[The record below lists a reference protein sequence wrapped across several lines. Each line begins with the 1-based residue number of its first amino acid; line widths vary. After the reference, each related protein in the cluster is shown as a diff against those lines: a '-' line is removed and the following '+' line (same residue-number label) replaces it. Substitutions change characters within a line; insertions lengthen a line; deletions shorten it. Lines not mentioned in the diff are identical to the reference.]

1 MIVTKD
7 LSRLGRNYVQSGL
20 YIETYFPEHEV
31 RFVAILDNIDTA
43 YDTSNNDIAPFK
55 SILNEMYAKDTSKKI
70 NSVLQSKRNLGEY
83 LGTAPYGYKK
93 DPENKYHLIIDEE
106 AANVV
111 KLIYEKYL
119 AGFGTMQIADYL
131 SKKKIPI
138 PSDYNKRK
146 RGAKSLTYGLWQ
158 QSTVRFILSNEIYT
172 GTVIQGKRKKVSFKS
187 KKFIDLPE
195 EDWIKVENMHEAII
209 SKEDF
214 ERAKKV
220 IQETK
225 GSRVVQND
233 YLFKGLLRCYDCKGY
248 IGIRSPD
255 KNGNIYGRCQRYGRF
270 GKFDVCSPHNFNY
283 QVFEGQMLEVLREVC
298 KEYTNTKKLEE
309 IAKQTK
315 TKQSKEIDIKK
326 QIESFKQQVESETRK
341 LEVMYDDRLAG
352 IITLEEYMKNANR
365 IKELV
370 RGYEQNIKELEQE
383 LSGESDKTKN
393 DNRLDNLIEEF
404 LNMEKPT
411 KEIIREFIEKIEI
424 HSDKQVDIYFNFKPL
439 QDLNNNFICARKE
452 YEKKVGQKK
461 CPQQQYTHAAVWT
474 IIAQTILGLNDKAY
488 ENFRMINPIEHARTK
503 EEANKYKVEPY
514 VMPADIYGKQ
524 NLAGRGGWTW
534 YTGSSSWFYVAGIK
548 YILGLNIENEYLE
561 IKPHIPSSWNEYEIK
576 YKFKGN
582 VYNIKVTKKSNKN
595 TEGAQAVEKFIC
607 NGNEI
612 EEKKIKILPDTG
624 IYNIEIEI

>member
-1 MIVTKD
+1 MVVTKD

-83 LGTAPYGYKK
+83 LGTAPYGY
-93 DPENKYHLIIDEE
+93 
-106 AANVV
+106 NVV

-146 RGAKSLTYGLWQ
+146 RGTKSLTYGLWQ

-220 IQETK
+220 IQATK
-225 GSRVVQND
+225 GSRAVKND

-283 QVFEGQMLEVLREVC
+283 QVFEEQMLEVLREVC

-315 TKQSKEIDIKK
+315 TKQCKEFDIKK
-326 QIESFKQQVESETRK
+326 QIESFKQKKQIESFKHQVESETRK

-352 IITLEEYMKNANR
+352 IITLDEYMKNANR
-365 IKELV
+365 IKEIV
-370 RGYEQNIKELEQE
+370 KGYEQNIKDLEQE
-383 LSGESDKTKN
+383 LFGETNKTKSES
-393 DNRLDNLIEEF
+393 RLDNLIEEF

-424 HSDKQVDIYFNFKPL
+424 HSDKI
-439 QDLNNNFICARKE
+439 
-452 YEKKVGQKK
+452 
-461 CPQQQYTHAAVWT
+461 
-474 IIAQTILGLNDKAY
+474 
-488 ENFRMINPIEHARTK
+488 
-503 EEANKYKVEPY
+503 
-514 VMPADIYGKQ
+514 
-524 NLAGRGGWTW
+524 
-534 YTGSSSWFYVAGIK
+534 S
-548 YILGLNIENEYLE
+548 
-561 IKPHIPSSWNEYEIK
+561 
-576 YKFKGN
+576 
-582 VYNIKVTKKSNKN
+582 
-595 TEGAQAVEKFIC
+595 
-607 NGNEI
+607 
-612 EEKKIKILPDTG
+612 
-624 IYNIEIEI
+624 

>member
-1 MIVTKD
+1 MSFNIMNNIDYRVGIYIRLSKEDEEKEKYSESESVQNQRTLLMQYIKENKFNFVAEYVDDGVSGTSFDRPAFNKMIDDIEQGKINMVITKD

-20 YIETYFPEHEV
+20 YIENYFPEHEV

-93 DPENKYHLIIDEE
+93 DPENKYRLVVDEE

-111 KLIYEKYL
+111 KLIYQKYL
-119 AGFGTMQIADYL
+119 EGFGTMQIADYL
-131 SKKKIPI
+131 SKKKI

-187 KKFIDLPE
+187 KKFINLPE
-195 EDWIKVENMHEAII
+195 EDWVKVENMHEAII

-214 ERAKKV
+214 ERARKV
-220 IQETK
+220 IDATK

-283 QVFEGQMLEVLREVC
+283 QVFEEQMLEVLKEVC
-298 KEYTNTKKLEE
+298 KEYTNKKKLEE

-315 TKQSKEIDIKK
+315 TRQAKEFDINK
-326 QIESFKQQVESETRK
+326 QIELFRQTIEKETRK

-352 IITLEEYMKNANR
+352 IISLDEYMKNAKR
-365 IKELV
+365 IKEIV
-370 RGYEQNIKELEQE
+370 KGYEENIKELEKE
-383 LSGESDKTKN
+383 LAGENTKN
-393 DNRLDNLIEEF
+393 KETKLDNLIEEF

-439 QDLNNNFICARKE
+439 QELNNNFSVAKKV
-452 YEKKVGQKK
+452 YEKKVG
-461 CPQQQYTHAAVWT
+461 
-474 IIAQTILGLNDKAY
+474 
-488 ENFRMINPIEHARTK
+488 
-503 EEANKYKVEPY
+503 
-514 VMPADIYGKQ
+514 
-524 NLAGRGGWTW
+524 
-534 YTGSSSWFYVAGIK
+534 
-548 YILGLNIENEYLE
+548 
-561 IKPHIPSSWNEYEIK
+561 
-576 YKFKGN
+576 
-582 VYNIKVTKKSNKN
+582 
-595 TEGAQAVEKFIC
+595 
-607 NGNEI
+607 
-612 EEKKIKILPDTG
+612 
-624 IYNIEIEI
+624 

>member
-1 MIVTKD
+1 MSFNIMNNIDYRVGIYIRLSKEDEEKEKYSESESVQNQRTLLMQYIKENKFNFVAEYVDDGVSGTSFDRPAFNKMIDDIEQGKINMVITKD
-7 LSRLGRNYVQSGL
+7 LSRLGRNYVQSG
-20 YIETYFPEHEV
+20 YYTETYFPEHNV
-31 RFVAILDNIDTA
+31 RYIAILDNIDTA
-43 YDTSNNDIAPFK
+43 LDSANNDIAPFK

-70 NSVLQSKRNLGEY
+70 NSVLQSKRNNGEY

-146 RGAKSLTYGLWQ
+146 RGTKSLTYGLWQ

-187 KKFIDLPE
+187 KKFINLPE
-195 EDWIKVENMHEAII
+195 EDWVKVENMHEAII

-220 IQETK
+220 IDATK

-283 QVFEGQMLEVLREVC
+283 QVFEEQMLEVLKEVC
-298 KEYTNTKKLEE
+298 KEYTNKKKLEE

-315 TKQSKEIDIKK
+315 TSGAKEFDINK
-326 QIESFKQQVESETRK
+326 QIELFKQTIEKETRK

-352 IITLEEYMKNANR
+352 IISLDEYMKNAKR
-365 IKELV
+365 IKEIV
-370 RGYEQNIKELEQE
+370 KGYEENIKDLEKELA
-383 LSGESDKTKN
+383 GENTKN
-393 DNRLDNLIEEF
+393 KETKLDNLIEEF
-404 LNMEKPT
+404 LEMEKPT

-439 QDLNNNFICARKE
+439 QDLNNNFICA
-452 YEKKVGQKK
+452 KKK
-461 CPQQQYTHAAVWT
+461 
-474 IIAQTILGLNDKAY
+474 
-488 ENFRMINPIEHARTK
+488 
-503 EEANKYKVEPY
+503 
-514 VMPADIYGKQ
+514 
-524 NLAGRGGWTW
+524 
-534 YTGSSSWFYVAGIK
+534 
-548 YILGLNIENEYLE
+548 
-561 IKPHIPSSWNEYEIK
+561 YEIK
-576 YKFKGN
+576 T
-582 VYNIKVTKKSNKN
+582 V
-595 TEGAQAVEKFIC
+595 
-607 NGNEI
+607 
-612 EEKKIKILPDTG
+612 
-624 IYNIEIEI
+624 

>member
-1 MIVTKD
+1 MNNIDYKVGIYIRLSREDEEKEKYQESESIGNQRTLLMQYIRQNKLNFISEYVDDGVSGTSFDRPAFNRMIADIESGKINMVVTKD
-7 LSRLGRNYVQSGL
+7 LSRLGRDYIKSG
-20 YIETYFPEHEV
+20 YYTEQYFPEHNV
-31 RFVAILDNIDTA
+31 RYIAILDNIDTSLDSA
-43 YDTSNNDIAPFK
+43 NNDIAPFK

-70 NSVLQSKRNLGEY
+70 NSVLQAKRSNGEY

-146 RGAKSLTYGLWQ
+146 RGTKSLTYGLWQ

-187 KKFIDLPE
+187 KKFINLPE
-195 EDWIKVENMHEAII
+195 EDWVKVENMHEAII

-214 ERAKKV
+214 ERARK
-220 IQETK
+220 IIEATK

-233 YLFKGLLRCYDCKGY
+233 YLFKGLLRCYDCGGY

-283 QVFEGQMLEVLREVC
+283 QVFEEQMLEVLRAVC
-298 KEYTNTKKLEE
+298 KEYKNKKKLEE

-315 TKQSKEIDIKK
+315 SKQTQEFDIKK
-326 QIESFKQQVESETRK
+326 QIDSFKQNIEKETRK
-341 LEVMYDDRLAG
+341 LEVMYEDRLAG
-352 IITLEEYMKNANR
+352 IISLEEYMKNAER
-365 IKELV
+365 IKEIV
-370 RGYEQNIKELEQE
+370 KSYEQSIKEFEQE
-383 LSGESDKTKN
+383 LSGENKVDKNKS
-393 DNRLDNLIEEF
+393 RLDNLVEEF
-404 LNMEKPT
+404 LKIKNPT

-439 QDLNNNFICARKE
+439 QELN
-452 YEKKVGQKK
+452 
-461 CPQQQYTHAAVWT
+461 
-474 IIAQTILGLNDKAY
+474 
-488 ENFRMINPIEHARTK
+488 
-503 EEANKYKVEPY
+503 
-514 VMPADIYGKQ
+514 
-524 NLAGRGGWTW
+524 
-534 YTGSSSWFYVAGIK
+534 
-548 YILGLNIENEYLE
+548 E
-561 IKPHIPSSWNEYEIK
+561 IK
-576 YKFKGN
+576 
-582 VYNIKVTKKSNKN
+582 
-595 TEGAQAVEKFIC
+595 EKFIC
-607 NGNEI
+607 A
-612 EEKKIKILPDTG
+612 KKEYERKDV
-624 IYNIEIEI
+624 

>member
-1 MIVTKD
+1 MSFNIMNNIDYRVGIYIRLSKEDEEKEKYSESESVQNQRTLLMQYIKENKFNFVAEYVDDGVSGTSFDRPAFNKMIDDIEQGKINMVITKD
-7 LSRLGRNYVQSGL
+7 LSRLGRNYVQSG
-20 YIETYFPEHEV
+20 YYTETYFPEHNV
-31 RFVAILDNIDTA
+31 RYIAILDNIDTA
-43 YDTSNNDIAPFK
+43 LDSANNDIAPFK

-70 NSVLQSKRNLGEY
+70 NSVLQSKRNNGEY

-146 RGAKSLTYGLWQ
+146 RGTKSLTYGLWQ

-187 KKFIDLPE
+187 KKFINLPE
-195 EDWIKVENMHEAII
+195 EDWVKVENMHEAII

-220 IQETK
+220 IDATK

-283 QVFEGQMLEVLREVC
+283 QVFEEQMLEVLKEVC
-298 KEYTNTKKLEE
+298 KEYTNKKKLEE

-315 TKQSKEIDIKK
+315 TSGAKEIDINK
-326 QIESFKQQVESETRK
+326 QIELFKQTIEKETRK

-352 IITLEEYMKNANR
+352 IISLDEYMKNAKR
-365 IKELV
+365 IKEIV
-370 RGYEQNIKELEQE
+370 KGYEENIKDLEKELA
-383 LSGESDKTKN
+383 GENTKN
-393 DNRLDNLIEEF
+393 KETKLDNLIEEF
-404 LNMEKPT
+404 LEMEKPT

-439 QDLNNNFICARKE
+439 QDLNNNFICA
-452 YEKKVGQKK
+452 KKK
-461 CPQQQYTHAAVWT
+461 
-474 IIAQTILGLNDKAY
+474 
-488 ENFRMINPIEHARTK
+488 
-503 EEANKYKVEPY
+503 
-514 VMPADIYGKQ
+514 
-524 NLAGRGGWTW
+524 
-534 YTGSSSWFYVAGIK
+534 
-548 YILGLNIENEYLE
+548 
-561 IKPHIPSSWNEYEIK
+561 YEIK
-576 YKFKGN
+576 
-582 VYNIKVTKKSNKN
+582 T
-595 TEGAQAVEKFIC
+595 A
-607 NGNEI
+607 
-612 EEKKIKILPDTG
+612 
-624 IYNIEIEI
+624 

>member
-1 MIVTKD
+1 MSFNIMNNIDYKVGIYIRLSKEDEEKEKYSESESVQNQRTLLMQYIKENKFNFVAEYVDDGVSGTSFDRPAFNKMIDDIEQGKINMVITKD
-7 LSRLGRNYVQSGL
+7 LSRLGRNYVQSG
-20 YIETYFPEHEV
+20 YYTETYFPEHNV
-31 RFVAILDNIDTA
+31 RYIAILDNIDTA
-43 YDTSNNDIAPFK
+43 LDSANNDIAPFK

-70 NSVLQSKRNLGEY
+70 NSVLQSKRNNGEY

-146 RGAKSLTYGLWQ
+146 RGTKSLTYGLWQ

-187 KKFIDLPE
+187 KKFINLPE
-195 EDWIKVENMHEAII
+195 EDWVKVENMHEAII

-220 IQETK
+220 IDATK

-283 QVFEGQMLEVLREVC
+283 QVFEEQMLEVLKEVC
-298 KEYTNTKKLEE
+298 KEYTNKKKLEE

-315 TKQSKEIDIKK
+315 TSGAKEFDINK
-326 QIESFKQQVESETRK
+326 QIELFKQTIEKETRK

-352 IITLEEYMKNANR
+352 IISLDEYMKNAKR
-365 IKELV
+365 IKEIV
-370 RGYEQNIKELEQE
+370 KGYEENIKDLEKELA
-383 LSGESDKTKN
+383 GENTKN
-393 DNRLDNLIEEF
+393 KETKLDNLIEEF
-404 LNMEKPT
+404 LEMEKPT

-439 QDLNNNFICARKE
+439 QDLNNNFICA
-452 YEKKVGQKK
+452 KKK
-461 CPQQQYTHAAVWT
+461 
-474 IIAQTILGLNDKAY
+474 
-488 ENFRMINPIEHARTK
+488 
-503 EEANKYKVEPY
+503 
-514 VMPADIYGKQ
+514 
-524 NLAGRGGWTW
+524 
-534 YTGSSSWFYVAGIK
+534 
-548 YILGLNIENEYLE
+548 
-561 IKPHIPSSWNEYEIK
+561 YEIK
-576 YKFKGN
+576 
-582 VYNIKVTKKSNKN
+582 T
-595 TEGAQAVEKFIC
+595 A
-607 NGNEI
+607 
-612 EEKKIKILPDTG
+612 
-624 IYNIEIEI
+624 

>member
-1 MIVTKD
+1 MSFNIMNNIDYRVGIYIRLSKEDEEKEKYSESESVQNQRTLLMQYIKENKFNFVAEYVDDGVSGTSFDRPAFNKMIDDIEQGKINMVITKD
-7 LSRLGRNYVQSGL
+7 LSRLGRNYVQSG
-20 YIETYFPEHEV
+20 YYTETYFPEHNV
-31 RFVAILDNIDTA
+31 RYIAILDNIDTA
-43 YDTSNNDIAPFK
+43 SDSANNDIAPFK

-70 NSVLQSKRNLGEY
+70 NSVLQSKRNNGEY

-146 RGAKSLTYGLWQ
+146 RGTKSLTYGLWQ

-187 KKFIDLPE
+187 KKFINLPE
-195 EDWIKVENMHEAII
+195 EDWVKVENMHEAII

-220 IQETK
+220 IDATK

-283 QVFEGQMLEVLREVC
+283 QVFEEQMLEVLKEVC
-298 KEYTNTKKLEE
+298 REYTNKKNLEE

-315 TKQSKEIDIKK
+315 TSGAKEFDINK
-326 QIESFKQQVESETRK
+326 QIELFKQTIEKETRK

-352 IITLEEYMKNANR
+352 IISLDEYMKNAKR
-365 IKELV
+365 IKEIV
-370 RGYEQNIKELEQE
+370 KGYEENIKDLEKELA
-383 LSGESDKTKN
+383 GENTKN
-393 DNRLDNLIEEF
+393 KETKLDNLIEEF
-404 LNMEKPT
+404 LEMEKPT

-439 QDLNNNFICARKE
+439 QDLNNNFICA
-452 YEKKVGQKK
+452 KKK
-461 CPQQQYTHAAVWT
+461 
-474 IIAQTILGLNDKAY
+474 
-488 ENFRMINPIEHARTK
+488 
-503 EEANKYKVEPY
+503 
-514 VMPADIYGKQ
+514 
-524 NLAGRGGWTW
+524 
-534 YTGSSSWFYVAGIK
+534 
-548 YILGLNIENEYLE
+548 
-561 IKPHIPSSWNEYEIK
+561 YEIK
-576 YKFKGN
+576 
-582 VYNIKVTKKSNKN
+582 T
-595 TEGAQAVEKFIC
+595 A
-607 NGNEI
+607 
-612 EEKKIKILPDTG
+612 
-624 IYNIEIEI
+624 

>member
-1 MIVTKD
+1 MSYTIMNNIDYKVGIYIRLSREDEEKEKYQESESIGNQRTLLMQYIRQNKLNFISEYVDDGVSGTSFDRPAFNRMIADIEAGKINMVITKD

-20 YIETYFPEHEV
+20 YIENYFPEHEV

-43 YDTSNNDIAPFK
+43 FDNSNNDIAPFK

-70 NSVLQSKRNLGEY
+70 NSVLQAKRNNGEY
-83 LGTAPYGYKK
+83 LGTAPYGYRK
-93 DPENKYHLIIDEE
+93 DPENKYHLVIDKE

-138 PSDYNKRK
+138 PSDYNKRN

-187 KKFIDLPE
+187 KKFINLPE
-195 EDWIKVENMHEAII
+195 EDWVKVENMHEAII

-214 ERAKKV
+214 ERAKRV
-220 IQETK
+220 IEATK

-233 YLFKGLLRCYDCKGY
+233 YLFKGLLRCGDCGGY

-283 QVFEGQMLEVLREVC
+283 QVFEEQMLEVLREVC
-298 KEYTNTKKLEE
+298 REYKNKKKLEE

-315 TKQSKEIDIKK
+315 SKQVQEFDIKK
-326 QIESFKQQVESETRK
+326 QINSFKQNIEKETRK
-341 LEVMYDDRLAG
+341 LEVMYEDRLAG
-352 IITLEEYMKNANR
+352 IISLEEYMKNVNR
-365 IKELV
+365 IKEIV
-370 RGYEQNIKELEQE
+370 KGYEQGVKEFEQE
-383 LSGESDKTKN
+383 LSGESNTEKKQT
-393 DNRLDNLIEEF
+393 RLDDLVEEF
-404 LNMEKPT
+404 LKLKKPS

-439 QDLNNNFICARKE
+439 QELNNNFSVAKKI
-452 YEKKVGQKK
+452 YEKK
-461 CPQQQYTHAAVWT
+461 AV
-474 IIAQTILGLNDKAY
+474 
-488 ENFRMINPIEHARTK
+488 
-503 EEANKYKVEPY
+503 
-514 VMPADIYGKQ
+514 
-524 NLAGRGGWTW
+524 
-534 YTGSSSWFYVAGIK
+534 
-548 YILGLNIENEYLE
+548 
-561 IKPHIPSSWNEYEIK
+561 
-576 YKFKGN
+576 
-582 VYNIKVTKKSNKN
+582 
-595 TEGAQAVEKFIC
+595 
-607 NGNEI
+607 
-612 EEKKIKILPDTG
+612 
-624 IYNIEIEI
+624 

>member
-1 MIVTKD
+1 MSFNIMNNIDYGVGIYIRLSKEDEEKEKYSESESVQNQRTLLMQYIKENKFNFVAEYVDDGVSGTSFDRPAFNKMIDDIEQGKINMVITKD
-7 LSRLGRNYVQSGL
+7 LSRLGRNYVQSG
-20 YIETYFPEHEV
+20 YYTETYFPEHNV
-31 RFVAILDNIDTA
+31 RYIAILDNIDTA
-43 YDTSNNDIAPFK
+43 LDSANNDIAPFK

-70 NSVLQSKRNLGEY
+70 NSVLQSKRNNGEY

-146 RGAKSLTYGLWQ
+146 RGTKSLTYGLWQ

-187 KKFIDLPE
+187 KKFINLPE
-195 EDWIKVENMHEAII
+195 EDWVKVENMHEAII

-220 IQETK
+220 IDATK

-283 QVFEGQMLEVLREVC
+283 QVFEEQMLEVLKEVC
-298 KEYTNTKKLEE
+298 KEYTNKKKLEE

-315 TKQSKEIDIKK
+315 TSGAKEFDINK
-326 QIESFKQQVESETRK
+326 QIELFKQTIEKETRK

-352 IITLEEYMKNANR
+352 IISLDEYMKNAKR
-365 IKELV
+365 IKEIV
-370 RGYEQNIKELEQE
+370 KGYEENIKDLEKELA
-383 LSGESDKTKN
+383 GENTKN
-393 DNRLDNLIEEF
+393 KETKLDNLIEEF
-404 LNMEKPT
+404 LEMEKPT

-439 QDLNNNFICARKE
+439 QDLNNNFICA
-452 YEKKVGQKK
+452 KKK
-461 CPQQQYTHAAVWT
+461 
-474 IIAQTILGLNDKAY
+474 
-488 ENFRMINPIEHARTK
+488 
-503 EEANKYKVEPY
+503 
-514 VMPADIYGKQ
+514 
-524 NLAGRGGWTW
+524 
-534 YTGSSSWFYVAGIK
+534 
-548 YILGLNIENEYLE
+548 
-561 IKPHIPSSWNEYEIK
+561 YEIK
-576 YKFKGN
+576 
-582 VYNIKVTKKSNKN
+582 T
-595 TEGAQAVEKFIC
+595 A
-607 NGNEI
+607 
-612 EEKKIKILPDTG
+612 
-624 IYNIEIEI
+624 

>member
-1 MIVTKD
+1 MSYTIMNNIDYKVGIYIRLSREDEEKEKYQESESIGNQRTLLMQYIRQNKLNFISEYVDDGVSGTSFDRPAFNRMIADIEAGKINMVITKD

-20 YIETYFPEHEV
+20 YIENYFPEHEV

-43 YDTSNNDIAPFK
+43 YDNSNNDIAPFK

-70 NSVLQSKRNLGEY
+70 NSVLQAKRNNGEY

-138 PSDYNKRK
+138 PSDYNKRN

-187 KKFIDLPE
+187 KKFINLPE
-195 EDWIKVENMHEAII
+195 EDWVKVENMHEAII

-214 ERAKKV
+214 DRARKV
-220 IQETK
+220 IEATK

-233 YLFKGLLRCYDCKGY
+233 YLFKGLLRCYDCGGY

-283 QVFEGQMLEVLREVC
+283 QVFEEQMLEVLRAVC
-298 KEYTNTKKLEE
+298 KEYKNKKKLEE

-315 TKQSKEIDIKK
+315 SKQTQEFDIKK
-326 QIESFKQQVESETRK
+326 QIDSFKQNIEKETRK
-341 LEVMYDDRLAG
+341 LEVMYEDRLAG
-352 IITLEEYMKNANR
+352 IISLEEYMKNAER
-365 IKELV
+365 IKEIV
-370 RGYEQNIKELEQE
+370 KGYEQAIKEFEQE
-383 LSGESDKTKN
+383 LSGENKVDKNKS
-393 DNRLDNLIEEF
+393 RLDNLVEEF
-404 LNMEKPT
+404 LKMKNPN

-439 QDLNNNFICARKE
+439 QELN
-452 YEKKVGQKK
+452 
-461 CPQQQYTHAAVWT
+461 
-474 IIAQTILGLNDKAY
+474 
-488 ENFRMINPIEHARTK
+488 
-503 EEANKYKVEPY
+503 
-514 VMPADIYGKQ
+514 
-524 NLAGRGGWTW
+524 
-534 YTGSSSWFYVAGIK
+534 
-548 YILGLNIENEYLE
+548 E
-561 IKPHIPSSWNEYEIK
+561 IK
-576 YKFKGN
+576 
-582 VYNIKVTKKSNKN
+582 
-595 TEGAQAVEKFIC
+595 EKFIC
-607 NGNEI
+607 A
-612 EEKKIKILPDTG
+612 KKEYERKDV
-624 IYNIEIEI
+624 